1 MHWLFNDFLPDG
13 GYLQHHQSQIKKLR
27 EQGHE
32 YPFASPPHQV
42 EEKESSS
49 FDIAKILP
57 IAILA
62 FSATICFGIY
72 FILCRTEETCEG
84 KGLSIQSTPR
94 QGFIPY
100 SKLNTIADLTVSILA
115 CGNDA

>member
-1 MHWLFNDFLPDG
+1 M
-13 GYLQHHQSQIKKLR
+13 QHHQSQIKKLR
-27 EQGHE
+27 ELGHE
-32 YPFASPPHQV
+32 YPFARPPPHQV

-84 KGLSIQSTPR
+84 KGLSIQSAPR

-100 SKLNTIADLTVSILA
+100 CKLNTIADLTVSILA
-115 CGNDA
+115 RGNDA